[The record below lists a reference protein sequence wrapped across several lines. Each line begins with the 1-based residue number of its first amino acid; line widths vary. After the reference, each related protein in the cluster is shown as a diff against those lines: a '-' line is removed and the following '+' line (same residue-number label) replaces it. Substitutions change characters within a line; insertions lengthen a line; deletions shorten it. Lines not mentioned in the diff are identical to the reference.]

1 MISRFHV
8 CFSKHIQHSRRT
20 FDLSH
25 DRRLAW
31 SSFFFFQHYGFYG
44 L

>member
-1 MISRFHV
+1 MINHFHV

-20 FDLSH
+20 FDLSY
-25 DRRLAW
+25 DRRLAG
-31 SSFFFFQHYGFYG
+31 SNFFFQHYGFYG